1 MNFIK
6 QNWNKLFISLFSIL
20 AVTFA
25 FTFIF
30 DIKGKEL
37 IDDSFSQAVIVF
49 GSAKALNAVISLA
62 QGTEID
68 LPFLTIAVGQILDP
82 INDLIEQFSL
92 VMLAS
97 MTSLGIQKI
106 LMNFV
111 TSGFY
116 NILLTSFV
124 LILNLWLFIR
134 FSKDEKFR
142 LLFFKVTIILIFLRF
157 AVPSMSYVNE
167 LAYNSIVNYVNE
179 LAYNSIVKPEYNI
192 EKLNKSIIGVKDK
205 VTDVMNNTTRKQEDK
220 SILTKFTEKLDS
232 EYYSEKVDAYKKAV
246 EHSSE
251 FIVALIIAFVFQT
264 IFLPI
269 IFLFSL
275 YHLIRGIFN
284 VGK

>member
-6 QNWNKLFISLFSIL
+6 QNWNKLFISLFSLL
-20 AVTFA
+20 AVTLA
-25 FTFIF
+25 FTFFF
-30 DIKGKEL
+30 DIKGKDL

-62 QGTEID
+62 QGTELD
-68 LPFLTIAVGQILDP
+68 LPFLTIAIGQILDP

-92 VMLAS
+92 VMLVS

-111 TSGFY
+111 TSDFY
-116 NILLTSFV
+116 NILLTFFV
-124 LILNLWLFIR
+124 LILNVWLFIR
-134 FSKDEKFR
+134 FAKDEKFR

-157 AVPSMSYVNE
+157 AVPSISF
-167 LAYNSIVNYVNE
+167 INE
-179 LAYNSIVKPEYNI
+179 LAYNSIVKPAYNI
-192 EKLNKSIIGVKDK
+192 EKLNKSIVGVTEK
-205 VTDVMNNTTRKQEDK
+205 VSEVMNETTARKEEK
-220 SILTKFTEKLDS
+220 SLITKFTEKLDS
-232 EYYSEKVDAYKKAV
+232 QYYSQKVEAYKKAV
-246 EHSSE
+246 ENSSE
-251 FIVALIIAFVFQT
+251 YIVALIIAFVFQT

>member
-6 QNWNKLFISLFSIL
+6 QNWNKLFISLFSLLSIIL
-20 AVTFA
+20 A
-25 FTFIF
+25 FTFVF

-49 GSAKALNAVISLA
+49 GSAKALNAVVSLA
-62 QGTEID
+62 QGTELD
-68 LPFLTIAVGQILDP
+68 LPFLTIAIGQILDP

-111 TSGFY
+111 TSSFY

-134 FSKDEKFR
+134 FTKDEKFR
-142 LLFFKVTIILIFLRF
+142 LLFFKVTVILIFLRF
-157 AVPSMSYVNE
+157 AVPSISFINE
-167 LAYNSIVNYVNE
+167 LAYD
-179 LAYNSIVKPEYNI
+179 SIVKPAYNI
-192 EKLNKSIIGVKDK
+192 EKLNKNIIGVTEK
-205 VTDVMNNTTRKQEDK
+205 VSEVMHETTTQKEEK
-220 SILTKFTEKLDS
+220 SLITKFTEKLDS
-232 EYYSEKVDAYKKAV
+232 QYYTQKVDAYKKAV
-246 EHSSE
+246 ENSSE
-251 FIVALIIAFVFQT
+251 YIVALIIAFVFQT

>member
-20 AVTFA
+20 AVTLA
-25 FTFIF
+25 FTFVF

-116 NILLTSFV
+116 NILLTTFI

-157 AVPSMSYVNE
+157 AVPSMS
-167 LAYNSIVNYVNE
+167 YVNE

-284 VGK
+284 IGK

>member
-1 MNFIK
+1 MNNFIK
-6 QNWNKLFISLFSIL
+6 QNWNKLFIFLFSAL
-20 AVTFA
+20 AVTLA
-25 FTFIF
+25 FTFVF
-30 DIKGKEL
+30 DNKGKEL

-111 TSGFY
+111 TSGLY
-116 NILLTSFV
+116 NILLITFI

-134 FSKDEKFR
+134 FNKDDKFR

-157 AVPSMSYVNE
+157 AVPSMSYVNDV
-167 LAYNSIVNYVNE
+167 AYNSM
-179 LAYNSIVKPEYNI
+179 VKPEYNI
-192 EKLNKSIIGVKDK
+192 EQLNKSIIGVKDK
-205 VTDVMNNTTRKQEDK
+205 VTDVMNNTTQKQEEK
-220 SILTKFTEKLDS
+220 SILTKFAERLDS
-232 EYYSEKVDAYKKAV
+232 QYYSQKVDAYKKAV

>member
-20 AVTFA
+20 AVTLA
-25 FTFIF
+25 FTFVF

-116 NILLTSFV
+116 NILLTTFI

-167 LAYNSIVNYVNE
+167 LAYNT
-179 LAYNSIVKPEYNI
+179 IVKPEYNI

-205 VTDVMNNTTRKQEDK
+205 VTDVMNNTTQKQEDK
-220 SILTKFTEKLDS
+220 SMLTKFTEKLDS
-232 EYYSEKVDAYKKAV
+232 QYYSQKVDAYKKAV

>member
-1 MNFIK
+1 MNNFIK
-6 QNWNKLFISLFSIL
+6 QNWNKLFIFLFSAL
-20 AVTFA
+20 AVTLA
-25 FTFIF
+25 FTFVF
-30 DIKGKEL
+30 DNKGKEL

-111 TSGFY
+111 TSGLY
-116 NILLTSFV
+116 NILLITFI
-124 LILNLWLFIR
+124 LILILWLFIR
-134 FSKDEKFR
+134 FNKDEKFR

-157 AVPSMSYVNE
+157 AVPSMSYVNDV
-167 LAYNSIVNYVNE
+167 AYNSM
-179 LAYNSIVKPEYNI
+179 VKPEYNI
-192 EKLNKSIIGVKDK
+192 EQLNKSIIGVKDK
-205 VTDVMNNTTRKQEDK
+205 VTDVMNNTTQKQEEK
-220 SILTKFTEKLDS
+220 SILTKFAERLDS
-232 EYYSEKVDAYKKAV
+232 QYYSQKVDAYKKAV

>member
-1 MNFIK
+1 MNNFIK
-6 QNWNKLFISLFSIL
+6 QNWNKLFIFLFSAL
-20 AVTFA
+20 AVTLA
-25 FTFIF
+25 FTFVF
-30 DIKGKEL
+30 DNKGKEL

-111 TSGFY
+111 TSGLY
-116 NILLTSFV
+116 NILLITFI

-134 FSKDEKFR
+134 FNKDEKFR

-157 AVPSMSYVNE
+157 AVPSMSYVNDV
-167 LAYNSIVNYVNE
+167 AYNSM
-179 LAYNSIVKPEYNI
+179 VKPEYNI
-192 EKLNKSIIGVKDK
+192 EQLNKSIIGVKDK
-205 VTDVMNNTTRKQEDK
+205 VTDVMNNTTQKQEEK
-220 SILTKFTEKLDS
+220 SILTKFAERLDS
-232 EYYSEKVDAYKKAV
+232 QYYSQKVDAYKKAV